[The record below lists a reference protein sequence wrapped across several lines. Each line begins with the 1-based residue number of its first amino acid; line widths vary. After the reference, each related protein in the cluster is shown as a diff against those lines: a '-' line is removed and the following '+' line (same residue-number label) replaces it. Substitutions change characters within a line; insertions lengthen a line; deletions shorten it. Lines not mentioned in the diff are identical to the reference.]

1 MDIIE
6 MKAKLDAEW
15 TSLSMETTW
24 KIKPIYGT
32 GSQILYSAVHHQAYI
47 FNGEDMMEVSTEE
60 LGGTIS
66 FIENMLK
73 VPQRS

>member
-1 MDIIE
+1 MGIIE
-6 MKAKLDAEW
+6 MKTKLDAEW
-15 TSLSMETTW
+15 ASLSMETPW

>member
-1 MDIIE
+1 MNILDK
-6 MKAKLDAEW
+6 KAALDKSWEDFPMG
-15 TSLSMETTW
+15 SPW

-32 GSQILYSAVHHQAYI
+32 GSMILYSAVHHQAYI

-60 LGGTIS
+60 LGGTLQ